1 VVNDGFYLL
10 LAVVFLILTCKILFY
25 LHVKTTSAM
34 LLLGLAIAPGLAICL
49 YIFYRD
55 KYNREPAFTLLMSF
69 VWGLLVTI
77 PAVTIEMLA
86 KDLAEETVTGII
98 ISSFFFIGLVEEC
111 CKFLPLRYYAFSR
124 KSFDEPLDGIVHAV
138 MIGMGFAT
146 LENIGYV
153 LTASNGIQT
162 GMLRMFT
169 SVPGHATFAV
179 IMGYYAGKAKF
190 DFIHR
195 KALLLKG
202 VLLATFFHGIY
213 DSCLFLTKVLPETI
227 SGLLLVSGALSS
239 LITALVLS
247 IRLIRAHRGV
257 SQSFYNASPVLTI
270 RLCSE
275 KDIPLI
281 RLLAQQIWPK
291 TYATILSRKQIDYMM
306 KMMYSENAIRDQ
318 MRNDHHFIIV
328 YNTGIPVGF
337 AAYGEVGPAIY
348 KLHKIYVLPSQQ
360 GKGTGK
366 FVIEQIIS
374 EIKPK
379 GAAVLRLNVN
389 RFNKAKSFYE
399 KLGFVV
405 ERTEDIDIGG
415 GYFMNDYVM
424 EKKLN
429 STEVLANDN
438 STLASI

>member
-1 VVNDGFYLL
+1 
-10 LAVVFLILTCKILFY
+10 
-25 LHVKTTSAM
+25 M

-55 KYNREPAFTLLMSF
+55 KYNREPAVTLLMSF
-69 VWGLLVTI
+69 VWGLLITV

-86 KDLAEETVTGII
+86 KDLSEETVTGII
-98 ISSFFFIGLVEEC
+98 ISSFFFVALVEEF
-111 CKFLPLRYYAFSR
+111 CKFLPLRYYSFSR

-169 SVPGHATFAV
+169 SVPGHATFGV

-190 DFIHR
+190 DFINR

-202 VLLATFFHGIY
+202 ILLATFFHGVY

-227 SGLLLVSGALSS
+227 SSLLLVSGALSS
-239 LITALVLS
+239 LITAIILS
-247 IRLIRAHRGV
+247 KQLIRAHRRT
-257 SQSFYNASPVLTI
+257 SESYYNAAPLLTI
-270 RLCSE
+270 RHVSE
-275 KDIPLI
+275 KDISLI
-281 RLLAQQIWPK
+281 RFLAQQIWPK
-291 TYATILSRKQIDYMM
+291 TYAAIISQKQIDYMM
-306 KMMYSENAIRDQ
+306 RMMYSEKAIQKQ
-318 MRNDHHFIIV
+318 MQEDHQFIIV
-328 YNTGIPVGF
+328 YNAGIPVGF
-337 AAYGEVGPAIY
+337 AAYGELGPGIY

-366 FVIEQIIS
+366 FVIEQVINDVR
-374 EIKPK
+374 PK
-379 GAAVLRLNVN
+379 GATVLRLNVN
-389 RFNKAKSFYE
+389 RYNKAKLFYE

-405 ERTEDIDIGG
+405 MNTEDIDIGG
-415 GYFMNDYVM
+415 GYFMNDYIM
-424 EKKLN
+424 EKGLN
-429 STEVLANDN
+429 SSEVLASGN
-438 STLASI
+438 SELEFLNQGS

>member
-1 VVNDGFYLL
+1 
-10 LAVVFLILTCKILFY
+10 
-25 LHVKTTSAM
+25 M

-86 KDLAEETVTGII
+86 KDITDETVTGII
-98 ISSFFFIGLVEEC
+98 ISSFFFIALVEEFS
-111 CKFLPLRYYAFSR
+111 KFLPLRYYALSR

-153 LTASNGIQT
+153 LTAPDGIQT

-195 KALLLKG
+195 KELLLKG
-202 VLLATFFHGIY
+202 ILLATFFHGVY
-213 DSCLFLTKVLPETI
+213 DCCLFLTKVLPETI
-227 SGLLLVSGALSS
+227 SSLLLVLGALSS
-239 LITALVLS
+239 LITASVLS
-247 IRLIRAHRGV
+247 IRLIRAHRGT
-257 SQSFYNASPVLTI
+257 SLNYFNATPVLTI
-270 RLCSE
+270 RHCSE

-281 RLLAQQIWPK
+281 RSLAQQIWPE
-291 TYATILSRKQIDYMM
+291 TYAAILSRKQVDYMM
-306 KMMYSENAIRDQ
+306 EMMYSANAIREQ
-318 MRNDHHFIIV
+318 MQKNHQFVIV

-337 AAYGEVGPAIY
+337 AAYGEAEPNAY

-366 FVIEQIIS
+366 FVIEQIIND
-374 EIKPK
+374 IKPK
-379 GAAVLRLNVN
+379 GATILRLNVN
-389 RFNKAKSFYE
+389 RYNKAKSFYE

-429 STEVLANDN
+429 STEVLATDN
-438 STLASI
+438 SVLEFLNPES

>member
-1 VVNDGFYLL
+1 
-10 LAVVFLILTCKILFY
+10 
-25 LHVKTTSAM
+25 M

-69 VWGLLVTI
+69 VWGLVITI

-86 KDLAEETVTGII
+86 KDLVEETITGII
-98 ISSFFFIGLVEEC
+98 ISSFFFIALVEEF
-111 CKFLPLRYYAFSR
+111 CKFLPLRYYALSR

-153 LTASNGIQT
+153 LAATDGIQT

-169 SVPGHATFAV
+169 SIPGHATFAV

-190 DFIHR
+190 DFKHR
-195 KALLLKG
+195 EALLLKG
-202 VLLATFFHGIY
+202 LLLATFFHGAY
-213 DSCLFLTKVLPETI
+213 DSCLFLLKLLPGTI
-227 SGLLLVSGALSS
+227 SSLLLVVGALAS
-239 LITALVLS
+239 LITAMILS
-247 IRLIRAHRGV
+247 MRLIRLHRRT
-257 SQSFYNASPVLTI
+257 SQNYYNAIPVLTI
-270 RLCSE
+270 KHASE
-275 KDIPLI
+275 SDIPLI
-281 RLLAQQIWPK
+281 RSLAKQIWPN
-291 TYATILSRKQIDYMM
+291 TYTAILSRKQIDYMM
-306 KMMYSENAIRDQ
+306 KMMYSVNAIRAQ
-318 MRNDHHFIIV
+318 MQKDHQFIVV
-328 YNTGIPVGF
+328 YNTNIPVGF
-337 AAYGEVGPAIY
+337 AAYGEAEPGVY

-374 EIKPK
+374 DIKPK
-379 GAAVLRLNVN
+379 GATVLRLNVN
-389 RFNKAKSFYE
+389 RYNKAKSFYE
-399 KLGFVV
+399 KLGFVA

-429 STEVLANDN
+429 STEVLAADN
-438 STLASI
+438 SELELLNPES